1 MILSGDNL
9 SKSYGSGKVL
19 DNVSIA
25 CSSGEVHGLLGSNG
39 AGKST
44 LFKILTG
51 LVKPDA
57 GTVNINSTR
66 VKPIGAIIE
75 KPALYDY
82 LSAYENLKIFSI
94 VQGDYVKQKSIQE
107 SLFKV
112 GLPLDRKDP
121 VRNFSLGMKQRLG
134 IAIALLNDPECL
146 VLDEPF
152 SGLDPIGIAALRKLI
167 LKLAEEEKL
176 AILISSHI
184 VEELSK
190 ICSMLFVIKDGK
202 IVNSGPTHILI
213 AENTSNYIICASN
226 IESSMAIKEYEVV
239 FKGKSALVA
248 INPEEIPGL
257 LQKLYNENVFIT
269 SCTPEISMEKLFQ
282 TTTK

>member
-9 SKSYGSGKVL
+9 NKSYGSGKVL

-25 CSSGEVHGLLGSNG
+25 CSSGEIHGLLGSNG

-51 LVKPDA
+51 LVKPDT
-57 GTVNINSTR
+57 GTVNIISTR

-94 VQGDYVKQKSIQE
+94 VQGDHVKQKSLQE
-107 SLFKV
+107 SLLKV

-152 SGLDPIGIAALRKLI
+152 SGLDPIGIATLRKLI

-190 ICSMLFVIKDGK
+190 ICSTLFVIKDGK
-202 IVNSGPTHILI
+202 IVNSGPTHLLI
-213 AENTSNYIICASN
+213 TENTSHYTICASN

-239 FKGKSALVA
+239 FKGKCALVA
-248 INPEEIPGL
+248 INPGEVPGL